1 MSVNIKN
8 MLRPGWRFIFS
19 CCLLGLSAILYSI
32 HFLIFKDSHHIF
44 LYLLGDI
51 AFVPISVLLV
61 TLVLEQ
67 ILESRQKETIA
78 HKLNMVLGT
87 FFSEVGQPLL
97 KNLQQF
103 ILNAQDIHQY
113 LQISTDWNLKNFAAA
128 KKNISS
134 FSFELNLKKD
144 SLVELRNF
152 LSQKR
157 HFLLILLENPNLL
170 EHEKI
175 TDMLWAIFHV
185 TEELEA
191 RRNLANIGGK
201 DQEHLT
207 IDLKRV
213 YGQLILEWIE
223 YMKYLKN
230 DYPYLFS
237 LAVRTNPFNPQAQ
250 AEIN

>member
-1 MSVNIKN
+1 M
-8 MLRPGWRFIFS
+8 
-19 CCLLGLSAILYSI
+19 
-32 HFLIFKDSHHIF
+32 
-44 LYLLGDI
+44 GDI
-51 AFVPISVLLV
+51 AFVPVSVLLV

-67 ILESRQKETIA
+67 IFESRQKEAIA

-103 ILNAQDIHQY
+103 ILNTKNLHQH
-113 LQISTDWNLKNFAAA
+113 LQISSCWNLKNFAAA
-128 KKNISS
+128 KKSISS
-134 FSFELNLKKD
+134 FSLDLDLKKG
-144 SLVELRNF
+144 SLVELKNF

-157 HFLLILLENPNLL
+157 HFLLVLLENPNLL

-191 RRNLANIGGK
+191 RANLVNLGAK

-207 IDLKRV
+207 NDLKRV
-213 YGQLILEWIE
+213 YGELILEWTE
-223 YMKYLKN
+223 YMKYLKD

-250 AEIN
+250 VEIS